1 MKKKI
6 KIFIH
11 RNNINEIKIGGKYNE
26 FAVVIKI
33 KLLKDNFNSMIGK
46 MEKKLIKIKRAK
58 TVKSGFVQ

>member
-33 KLLKDNFNSMIGK
+33 KLLKDNFN
-46 MEKKLIKIKRAK
+46 
-58 TVKSGFVQ
+58 